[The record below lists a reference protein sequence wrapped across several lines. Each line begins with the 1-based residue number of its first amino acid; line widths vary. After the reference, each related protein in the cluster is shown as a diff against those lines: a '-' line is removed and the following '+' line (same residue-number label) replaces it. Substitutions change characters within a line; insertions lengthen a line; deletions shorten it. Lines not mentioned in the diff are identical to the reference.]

1 MLADAII
8 DGNYRYKLWRIWDES
23 KPLILFIM
31 LNPST
36 ADGKVN
42 DPTICRVMG
51 FAESWGY
58 GGVLVV
64 NLYAYRCTKPKN
76 LRQTDDPMGRDN
88 IQHIENALG
97 LVDRVIYA
105 WGNNKKEPDWLRD
118 LVDSPYCIDVSK
130 KGIPK
135 HPLYLKKELQPQVY
149 QR

>member
-1 MLADAII
+1 MWADAII
-8 DGNYRYKLWRIWDES
+8 VGNYRYQLWRIWDEN

-36 ADGKVN
+36 ADHTVD
-42 DPTICRVMG
+42 DPTIRRVIG
-51 FAESWGY
+51 FAKSWDY
-58 GGVLVV
+58 GGVFVV
-64 NLYAYRCTKPKN
+64 NLYAYRCTKPKD
-76 LRQTDDPMGRDN
+76 LRQTDDPMGKDN
-88 IQHIENALG
+88 IQHIENVLG

-118 LVDSPYCIDVSK
+118 LVESPYCIDVSK

-135 HPLYLKKELQPQVY
+135 HPLFLKKELQPQVY